1 MSLESE
7 LKKNTAVMEVLTA
20 SIVDLRTA
28 MNAEQPDKNV
38 DVPIAPVKDVVAA
51 QITTNESTSGDQPA
65 AASTQ
70 EVPQVPP
77 SIDDMQLA
85 LGAKAGQMKDG
96 GAAVFELMKKD
107 YDGAELVT
115 AIDSSLWAGLL
126 EKVKALG
133 V

>member
-7 LKKNTAVMEVLTA
+7 LKKNTAVMEVLIA

-28 MNAEQPDKNV
+28 MNAEQPDNSV
-38 DVPIAPVKDVVAA
+38 PVAPIAGDGVELDKQSAA
-51 QITTNESTSGDQPA
+51 GSA
-65 AASTQ
+65 TQ
-70 EVPQVPP
+70 EVPQPPP

-96 GAAVFELMKKD
+96 GAAIFELMKKD
-107 YDGAELVT
+107 YEGATLVT
-115 AIDSSLWAGLL
+115 AIKSDLWAGLL
-126 EKVKALG
+126 DKVKALG